1 MGAQME
7 QDLKGKSAIVTGSAT
22 GIGAA
27 VAYGLA
33 RRGANVV
40 INYTKSE
47 KDAREVF
54 EAVKELGVDARL
66 VQGDV
71 SKDDDCKKLAAAAI
85 DAWGAVHILVNN
97 AGTTKFVAHHDL
109 DGLNAEDFHHIYG
122 VNVIGGFQMIRACA
136 ASMRKHGE
144 GSVVNVSSIAGV
156 KGIGSSVA
164 YAASKGALNTMT
176 LSLARA
182 LSPEIRV
189 NAVCPGYV
197 ATGWFKN
204 RFGDETFKR
213 INDDQAATSPL
224 KRVADGDEIAKTVLF
239 FAGPE
244 SRHITG
250 EMLLTDGGLHLTVAP
265 AGRPNA

>member
-1 MGAQME
+1 V
-7 QDLKGKSAIVTGSAT
+7 AIA
-22 GIGAA
+22 
-27 VAYGLA
+27 LA
-33 RRGANVV
+33 ERGANVV
-40 INYTKSE
+40 VNYTKSE
-47 KDAREVF
+47 KEAREVV
-54 EAVKELGVDARL
+54 EAVKAAGASALL

-71 SKDDDCKKLAAAAI
+71 AKDEDCKKLAAAAL
-85 DAWGAVHILVNN
+85 DAWGRIDILVNN
-97 AGTTKFVAHHDL
+97 AGTTKFAAHNDL
-109 DGLNAEDFHHIYG
+109 DALSAQDFQSIYA
-122 VNVIGGFQMIRACA
+122 VNVIGAYQMIRAVA
-136 ASMRKHGE
+136 PAMKKHGD

-182 LSPEIRV
+182 LAPEIRV

-204 RFGDETFKR
+204 RFGDEAFKR
-213 INDDQAATSPL
+213 ITDDQANTAPL
-224 KRVADGDEIAKTVLF
+224 KRAADADEIAKTVSF

-265 AGRPNA
+265 AGRTGA